1 MTWLKFKGVLFRRLR
16 LKESWVIFFVLG
28 IIMMNYPFISIFNK
42 PMMLLG
48 VPLLYLYLQVGWIVS
63 IFVVYLFI
71 KSLSLTS
78 QHDDEGERR

>member
-42 PMMLLG
+42 PEMLLG
-48 VPLLYLYLQVGWIVS
+48 IPLLYLYLQVGWVVS

-71 KSLSLTS
+71 KALSLPS
-78 QHDDEGERR
+78 QHDEGEPR